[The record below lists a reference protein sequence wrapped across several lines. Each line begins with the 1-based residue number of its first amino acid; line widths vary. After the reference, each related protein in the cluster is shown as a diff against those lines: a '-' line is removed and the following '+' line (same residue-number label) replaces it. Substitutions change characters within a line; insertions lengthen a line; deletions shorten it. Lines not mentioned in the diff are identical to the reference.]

1 MPDLRDKSHLG
12 EIHWTRDGEQKIIW
26 GLEQCVAAYLNQ
38 YQMPTLGGL
47 NGYVSGI
54 LISS

>member
-1 MPDLRDKSHLG
+1 MPDLCDKSHLG
-12 EIHWTRDGEQKIIW
+12 EIHWKRDGEKKIIW
-26 GLEQCVAAYLNQ
+26 GLEQCIAAYLNR
-38 YQMPTLGGL
+38 YRMPTLGGL